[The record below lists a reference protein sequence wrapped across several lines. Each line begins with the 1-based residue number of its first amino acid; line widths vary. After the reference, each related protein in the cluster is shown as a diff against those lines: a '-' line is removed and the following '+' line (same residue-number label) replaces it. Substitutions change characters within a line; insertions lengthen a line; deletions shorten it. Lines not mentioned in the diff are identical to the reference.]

1 MPSRPL
7 TFLERH
13 EVRIKSWLS
22 AVGYDSRHLTRPVMY
37 ARCAEL
43 IRQLEP
49 GQLDALEISAGKYF
63 RGFPFK
69 SFTEAN
75 YPEFDICKDVLDQ
88 RFDLVIADQ
97 VWEHL
102 LYPYRATRNVL
113 AMLKP
118 GGHFLVTTPFL
129 IRVHAIPFDCTR
141 WTETGIK
148 HFLGEC
154 GFDETSV
161 ITGSWGNRSAVKANF
176 NRWARTGWR
185 STRRNEPEF
194 PIVVWALAQ
203 KPGSLLQLEPESVA

>member
-1 MPSRPL
+1 MPSRSP

-22 AVGYDSRHLTRPVMY
+22 AIGYDSRHLTRPVMY

-43 IRQLEP
+43 IQQLGPER
-49 GQLDALEISAGKYF
+49 LDTLEISAGKYF
-63 RGFPFK
+63 RSFPFR

-75 YPEFDICKDVLDQ
+75 YPEFDVCKDVMD
-88 RFDLVIADQ
+88 RHFDLVIADQ

-141 WTETGIK
+141 WTETGMK

-154 GFDETSV
+154 GFDEASV

-176 NRWARTGWR
+176 NRWARAGWR
-185 STRRNEPEF
+185 NTRHNEPDF
-194 PIVVWALAQ
+194 PIVVWALAR
-203 KPGSLLQLEPESVA
+203 KPGAAA